1 MAKMAKGKKRT
12 TGSKRKMTMKAKIAA
27 PKGGGRINNPKRTL
41 PTGGKNKGKNMRDR
55 STIKRLKMYN
65 MKPHRNTKGQF
76 VKGDLMSTR
85 PDTPVVRVQPDRKW
99 FGNTR
104 IIGQKELDRFREEM
118 KTKVHDPYTVI
129 LKRKQLPMGLLSDP
143 KKVGKANILGV
154 ESFDYTF
161 GKKSQR
167 KRPTL
172 KVNSY
177 DSLLQ
182 RASRATDEY
191 EGVKDTNRADGFGDG
206 FTNLYAK
213 NSEPVFNKGQSQRIK
228 GELYKVIDSS
238 DVLIQVLDIRDP
250 EGTRSRHVEKYL
262 KTACSHKH
270 LILVLN
276 KVDLVP
282 TWVTARWIKHLSQ
295 DYPTLAFHA
304 NINKS
309 FGKGSL
315 IQLLRQFGALHSD
328 RKKISVGFFGY
339 PNVGKSSV
347 INTLRQKLVCKV
359 APIPGETKVWQYIT
373 LTNQIYLVDC
383 PGVVYP
389 KADETDANRIL
400 KGVVRV
406 ENVEDAE
413 DYIEELLN
421 RIRPEYMEKTY
432 GIGHWNSPMDF
443 LARFAQKHGK
453 LLKGGEP
460 DFHNSAVM
468 ILHDWQ
474 RGKLPWFVC
483 PPFEDDLEEQ
493 AEEERKM
500 EIEKQE
506 KEKRDAKEFDFEA
519 VQLLTDITQTHE
531 FSSKD
536 KSEAAFKSTDVEM
549 ADGPTKEE
557 LAKIV
562 VDNPLGLADNDPL
575 LLEAKRTKWRES
587 KK

>member
-1 MAKMAKGKKRT
+1 
-12 TGSKRKMTMKAKIAA
+12 MKAKIAA
-27 PKGGGRINNPKRTL
+27 PKGGGRINNPKRSL
-41 PTGGKNKGKNMRDR
+41 PTSGRVKGKNLRDR

-65 MKPHRNTKGQF
+65 MKPQRNKKGKF
-76 VKGDLMSTR
+76 IRGDLLGTK

-104 IIGQKELDRFREEM
+104 IIGQKEMDRFRQEM
-118 KTKVHDPYTVI
+118 KAKVHDPYTVI
-129 LKRKQLPMGLLSDP
+129 LKRKHLPMGLLSDTQ
-143 KKVGKANILGV
+143 KVGKANILGV

-167 KRPTL
+167 KKPSL

-177 DSLLQ
+177 DSLLE
-182 RASRATDEY
+182 RASRANNEY
-191 EGVKDTNRADGFGDG
+191 EGDKDSNSADPNGDG

-213 NSEPVFNKGQSQRIK
+213 NFESVFKKGQSQRIK

-238 DVLIQVLDIRDP
+238 DVLIQVLDARDP
-250 EGTRSRHVEKYL
+250 EGTRSRYVEKYL
-262 KTACSHKH
+262 KTQCSHKH
-270 LILVLN
+270 MIFVLN

-295 DYPTLAFHA
+295 EYPTLAFHA
-304 NINKS
+304 KITKS

-315 IQLLRQFGALHSD
+315 IQLLRQFGSLHSD

-359 APIPGETKVWQYIT
+359 ASIPGETKVWQYIT
-373 LTNQIYLVDC
+373 LTNQIYLIDC

-389 KADETDANRIL
+389 RADETDANRIL

-406 ENVEDAE
+406 ENVEDVE
-413 DYIEELLN
+413 EYIDDLLE
-421 RIRPEYMEKTY
+421 RVRPEYMEKTY
-432 GIGHWNSPMDF
+432 GIGHWTSSEDF
-443 LARFAQKHGK
+443 LARFAQKNGK

-483 PPFEDDLEEQ
+483 PPFEDDLELQ
-493 AEEERKM
+493 AEEEKKM
-500 EIEKQE
+500 EIEKEEKAKQDE
-506 KEKRDAKEFDFEA
+506 KEYEFEA
-519 VQLLTDITQTHE
+519 VQLLTEINQTHE
-531 FSSKD
+531 FSAKD
-536 KSEAAFKSTDVEM
+536 QTEAAFKQTDVELTE
-549 ADGPTKEE
+549 GPTKEE

-562 VDNPLGLADNDPL
+562 VDNPLGLPEDDPL
-575 LLEAKRTKWRES
+575 LIEAKRS
-587 KK
+587 

>member
-1 MAKMAKGKKRT
+1 MAKMSKGKKRM
-12 TGSKRKMTMKAKIAA
+12 TGSKRTMRMKAKIAA
-27 PKGGGRINNPKRTL
+27 PKGGGRINNPKRTVDS
-41 PTGGKNKGKNMRDR
+41 GGKNKGKNMRDR

-65 MKPHRNTKGQF
+65 MKPQRSKKGKF
-76 VKGDLMSTR
+76 IKGDLMNTR
-85 PDTPVVRVQPDRKW
+85 VDTPVVRVQPDRKW

-118 KTKVHDPYTVI
+118 KVKVHDPYTVI
-129 LKRKQLPMGLLSDP
+129 LKRKHLPMGLLSDTQ
-143 KKVGKANILGV
+143 KIGKANILGV

-167 KRPTL
+167 KKPTL

-177 DSLLQ
+177 DSLLERAN
-182 RASRATDEY
+182 RASGDY
-191 EGVKDTNRADGFGDG
+191 EEGKDANRSDNLGDG
-206 FTNLYAK
+206 FTNLYAS

-238 DVLIQVLDIRDP
+238 DVLIQVLDVRDP
-250 EGTRSRHVEKYL
+250 EGTRSYYVEKYL
-262 KTACSHKH
+262 KNQCSHKH
-270 LILVLN
+270 MILVLN

-295 DYPTLAFHA
+295 EYPTLAFHA
-304 NINKS
+304 KINKS

-315 IQLLRQFGALHSD
+315 IQLLRQFGVLHSD

-389 KADETDANRIL
+389 RADETDANRIL

-406 ENVEDAE
+406 ENVDSAE
-413 DYIEELLN
+413 EYIEDLLA
-421 RIRPEYMEKTY
+421 RIRPEYIQKTY
-432 GIGHWNSPMDF
+432 GIGHWTTAMDF
-443 LARFAQKHGK
+443 LARFARKHGK

-460 DFHNSAVM
+460 DFHNSAVK

-493 AEEERKM
+493 AEEEKKM
-500 EIEKQE
+500 QIEKEAKEKQNEKEIE
-506 KEKRDAKEFDFEA
+506 FEA
-519 VQLLTDITQTHE
+519 VQLLAEINQTHE
-531 FSSKD
+531 FSAKD
-536 KSEAAFKSTDVEM
+536 QSESTFNQGDVEM
-549 ADGPTKEE
+549 TDGPSKEE

-562 VDNPLGLADNDPL
+562 VRNPLGLPENDPL
-575 LLEAKRTKWRES
+575 IIEAKRKKWLAS
-587 KK
+587 QN